1 MNPLEE
7 QPFSLTSEGWLL
19 EGAMHEGTG
28 ALAAVVLHPHPQ
40 YGGDMDSHVVTSI
53 CAALAAKGGATLRF
67 NFRGA
72 GRSEGRF
79 DHGRG
84 EANDARCAVHAMRD
98 AAPGTPLLL
107 AGYSF
112 GAMIAASIADEVH
125 PAAMMLVSPPLG
137 MASLAP
143 LDARVPTLIIT
154 GERDEM
160 APAAAVRALAGGRH
174 RAVVV
179 EGADHSWWP
188 GCEALIREVENFVDS
203 LAYRV

>member
-1 MNPLEE
+1 
-7 QPFSLTSEGWLL
+7 
-19 EGAMHEGTG
+19 
-28 ALAAVVLHPHPQ
+28 
-40 YGGDMDSHVVTSI
+40 MDNHVVTSI
-53 CAALAAKGGATLRF
+53 CAALVAKGATTLRF

-72 GRSEGRF
+72 GRSEGHF

-84 EANDARCAVHAMRD
+84 EANDARCAIDAVRD

-112 GAMIAASIADEVH
+112 GAMVAASVADEVH
-125 PAAMMLVSPPLG
+125 LGAMILVSPPLG
-137 MASLAP
+137 MASLAS
-143 LDARVPTLIIT
+143 LDARVPTLIVT
-154 GERDEM
+154 GERDEI
-160 APAAAVRALAGGRH
+160 APAAAVRALAGDRH